1 MERWVLENTDF
12 GIDSDEEEGMTCA
25 QLRAR
30 RAGARREMEALYGLD
45 CISLGADSEN
55 DGSNRNGGDVLPEVV
70 RVRPMRS
77 ACQNLKRTK

>member
-1 MERWVLENTDF
+1 VERL
-12 GIDSDEEEGMTCA
+12 
-25 QLRAR
+25 
-30 RAGARREMEALYGLD
+30 
-45 CISLGADSEN
+45 SLGADAEN